1 MKLKLIIIALCDS
14 AIGLVPVS
22 GQGETIANL
31 AAKKCKSC
39 GGDGVRPC
47 FSCKGTGRVLTGKA
61 HVLFARAQVRK
72 MQSVYRLRTTIVLPI
87 DLVHQKS
94 DPQHITSS

>member
-1 MKLKLIIIALCDS
+1 MKLKLIIIALCVS

-47 FSCKGTGRVLTGKA
+47 FSCKGTDRVLTGKA
-61 HVLFARAQVRK
+61 HVLFARAQV
-72 MQSVYRLRTTIVLPI
+72 
-87 DLVHQKS
+87 QKNAIRVKAQDNNS
-94 DPQHITSS
+94 PAY